1 MLNKILRIV
10 LYSIFTM
17 FLFFILTACNK
28 SINIE
33 INKNDGNSIGNL
45 LNYGLFC
52 YDEENLYFNELKDGE
67 SVLYRS
73 NYDLSNK
80 EMIKKGIFYYLNITK
95 DQIFYVDENK
105 RVYSMNKEGENEKL
119 LFNDDVTFLYTYKN
133 KLYLLSYNY
142 NNSCMFQLLSMNYDG
157 SGIKVLSD
165 ESEEILKFWI
175 YDDKIYS
182 MIAKDREGYKL
193 MESDLDGENNVELYC
208 TKSECFGLLINQNKM
223 YYIRDGGA
231 IEVIE
236 MENGNIKILK
246 NDGILSIEQFININD
261 NFIIFPGDDLN
272 LYAYNINTLETKS
285 IGLKC
290 SDLSFKENGKYGE
303 NVGCYLLDDFLYY
316 YKNGFMF
323 MKKIN

>member
-10 LYSIFTM
+10 LYSIFIM
-17 FLFFILTACNK
+17 FLFFILTACDK
-28 SINIE
+28 SINID
-33 INKNDGNSIGNL
+33 INKNDDNSIGNL

-52 YDEENLYFNELKDGE
+52 YDEENLYFNELKGGE

-208 TKSECFGLLINQNKM
+208 TKSEYFGLLINQNKM

-236 MENGNIKILK
+236 MENGNFKILK

-261 NFIIFPGDDLN
+261 NFITFPGDDLN
-272 LYAYNINTLETKS
+272 LYVYNINTLETKS
-285 IGLKC
+285 LGLKC
-290 SDLSFKENGKYGE
+290 SDLSFRENGKYGE
-303 NVGCYLLDDFLYY
+303 TVGCYLLDDFIYY

-323 MKKIN
+323 MKK